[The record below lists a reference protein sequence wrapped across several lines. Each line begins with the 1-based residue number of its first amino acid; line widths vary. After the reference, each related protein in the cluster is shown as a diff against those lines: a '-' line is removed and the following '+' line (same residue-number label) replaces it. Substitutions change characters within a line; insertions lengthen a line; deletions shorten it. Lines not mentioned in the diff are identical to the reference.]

1 MAPITLQ
8 QNLSMN
14 TRLCAHENLTA
25 GQREQLQT
33 LEVHTEQIAFSGNIE
48 SALHSLPA
56 RPHPGIK
63 AFVLLA
69 DERPVAFLLLKRQP
83 FLAHWA
89 EADSATLHAL
99 QVDKRMQGQGLGKAC
114 LRELPRAVSQLWPE
128 IRQLMLS
135 VSPLNT
141 GALAFYLS
149 QGWRECGEAYRGE
162 RRLVL
167 PLDATHGE
175 HRQACQGLAFEG
187 GRDAGSQPSAKPAV

>member
-1 MAPITLQ
+1 MASITLQ

-14 TRLCAHENLTA
+14 TRLYAYEDLTP
-25 GQREQLQT
+25 GQREQLQA
-33 LEVHTEQIAFSGNIE
+33 LEVHAEQIAFSGNIE

-99 QVDKRMQGQGLGKAC
+99 QVDKRLQGQGLGKAC
-114 LRELPRAVSQLWPE
+114 LHELPRAVAQLWPE
-128 IRQLMLS
+128 VRQLMLS
-135 VSPLNT
+135 VSPFNT
-141 GALAFYLS
+141 SALAFYLS
-149 QGWRECGEAYRGE
+149 QGWGECGEAYRGE

-167 PLDATHGE
+167 SLGAAHCK
-175 HRQACQGLAFEG
+175 HLHA
-187 GRDAGSQPSAKPAV
+187 S